1 MTDPY
6 EEAVPIPID
15 GVLDL
20 HAFSPKDAASVVEEY
35 IRACLE
41 QGMDEIRIIHGKG
54 KGAIRRTV
62 HALLE
67 RHPDVVDYRLDSGP
81 SGWGAT
87 LVRLRGNERI

>member
-1 MTDPY
+1 MIEPPK
-6 EEAVPIPID
+6 EAISIPIN

-20 HAFSPKDAASVVEEY
+20 HAFSPKDAASVVDEY
-35 IRACLE
+35 IFACLE
-41 QGMDEIRIIHGKG
+41 QSIDEVRIIHGKG

-67 RHPDVVDYRLDSGP
+67 RHPEVLDYRLDSGP

-87 LVRLRGNERI
+87 VVRLKPRAD

>member
-1 MTDPY
+1 MSEPP

-15 GVLDL
+15 GTLDL

-41 QGMDEIRIIHGKG
+41 QSIHEVRIIHGKG

-62 HALLE
+62 HSLLE
-67 RHPDVVDYRLDSGP
+67 RHPNVLDYRLDSGP

-87 LVRLRGNERI
+87 VVRLKPRPN